1 MIICLESI
9 RGEEI
14 MDSLKTSRCGDY
26 LFEVVD
32 NEKVRLEISR
42 DRLARL
48 KDKNN
53 LYRSYSYLV
62 PLFEED
68 ITVKPV
74 SRYVYY
80 NFPTNME
87 ALDNV
92 RVNMGKANLDEER
105 DLRTKITRG
114 LISIYF
120 LVSEGKIY
128 NIPINPLN
136 FVFYRDKVQAF
147 YREDTELGEIT
158 DEWLMEF
165 KKLLAF
171 YLVTDSS
178 VIPEKFDDYT
188 ISDLVGYMSQGVHRG
203 YQLLYNCMSLGEMV
217 ELYIQERSDI
227 KALQNFFKLSEDFGK
242 PLDLTSDVPA
252 PLGGDTLTVNAV
264 TDDDIKSS
272 DKKTKSKSTVSDKK
286 KEKIKKQR
294 RADDERNARKKRK
307 TKGKTYEPN
316 EAKRRVIEEDAKKE
330 AVNKRKNVL
339 SIFIIIILGLS
350 VALLL
355 FKGLGAESVDSD
367 FTQVYSQLKQEIV
380 SRLE

>member
-1 MIICLESI
+1 MQ
-9 RGEEI
+9 
-14 MDSLKTSRCGDY
+14 SLKSSRTRNY

-32 NEKVRLEISR
+32 NEKVRLEMSR
-42 DRLARL
+42 ETLARL

-68 ITVKPV
+68 ISVKPV
-74 SRYVYY
+74 SRYIYY

-105 DLRTKITRG
+105 DMRAKVIRG

-136 FVFYRDKVQAF
+136 FVFYKNRVQAF
-147 YREDTELGEIT
+147 YREDTALGEIT
-158 DEWLMEF
+158 DEWLLDF

-178 VIPEKFDDYT
+178 VIPEKYEEYT

-203 YQLLYNCMSLGEMV
+203 FQLLYNCMSLGEML
-217 ELYIQERSDI
+217 ELYISERSEI
-227 KALQNFFKLSEDFGK
+227 KALQNFFKLSPDFSK
-242 PLDLTSDVPA
+242 PLDLTSEVPT
-252 PLGGDTLTVNAV
+252 PLGEDTLSANTVPDESVKPKGKKAV
-264 TDDDIKSS
+264 
-272 DKKTKSKSTVSDKK
+272 VSDKK

-307 TKGKTYEPN
+307 TKGKEYEPN
-316 EAKRRVIEEDAKKE
+316 EAKRKVLEADAKKL
-330 AVNKRKNVL
+330 ALAKRKNIL
-339 SIFIIIILGLS
+339 SMFIIIVLGLS
-350 VALLL
+350 VALLIY
-355 FKGLGAESVDSD
+355 KGLGTESVDSD
-367 FTQVYSQLKQEIV
+367 FTQVYLQLKQELV
-380 SRLE
+380 NRLE